1 MIASDINNP
10 IWKELILGDKLI
22 KLNFLAANILLSRLK
37 MDIKYDKS
45 KISSS
50 VHELFNLYLNNQQL
64 PSVKKDILN
73 ILGHA

>member
-10 IWKELILGDKLI
+10 IWKELVLGDKLI